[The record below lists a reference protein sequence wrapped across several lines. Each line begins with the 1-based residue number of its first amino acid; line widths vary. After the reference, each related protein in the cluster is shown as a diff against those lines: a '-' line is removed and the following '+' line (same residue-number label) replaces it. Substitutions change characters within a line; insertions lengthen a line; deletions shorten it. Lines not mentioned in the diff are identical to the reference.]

1 VARVVVIGGGLAGL
15 AAAYR
20 LSRAR
25 HRVLV
30 MESNAHLGGQ
40 LLTES
45 TAGYVIEH
53 GAEGFVARSESVPR
67 LAHQL
72 GIGGDLIG
80 QSVTR
85 SLGYAAG
92 ELRELAAGEAAALLG
107 FQVPPDDVGAGIRS
121 FRRGMGSL
129 IEALRRQL
137 ASDVEL
143 RPSFRVRHIERRARD
158 YEIRGDEGVSVLAE
172 RIVIATPSR
181 AAGELLSPVVGE
193 AALEP
198 GRARALSSVTVSL
211 AFAREA
217 IPHPLDATGFVI
229 ASADQW
235 HGARA
240 CTFTSSKFAERA
252 PEGCVSLRVFI
263 RPEAR
268 EQKTLTDAVYA
279 ARALEVVARVLGA
292 NAPPLRQWVSRWSDA
307 LPVFDPAHKQAIAA
321 LETALKGS
329 HIALAGSAF
338 HGAGIDAAL
347 RSAATVEERL

>member
-1 VARVVVIGGGLAGL
+1 MARIVVIGGGLAGL
-15 AAAYR
+15 SAAYR

-30 MESNAHLGGQ
+30 VEAGARFGGQ
-40 LLTES
+40 LQTEC
-45 TAGYVIEH
+45 TDGYVIEH
-53 GAEGFVARSESVPR
+53 GAEGFVARSEAVPR

-80 QSVTR
+80 QSLTR
-85 SLGYAAG
+85 SLGYHAG
-92 ELRELAAGEAAALLG
+92 ELRELAAGEAATLLG

-129 IEALRRQL
+129 IDALRSNL
-137 ASDVEL
+137 ASDVEM
-143 RPSFRVRHIERRARD
+143 RAGFRVRHIERRSRD
-158 YEIRGDEGVSVLAE
+158 YEIRADEGVSVLAE
-172 RIVIATPSR
+172 RIVIATSSR
-181 AAGELLSPVVGE
+181 AAGELLSPVVGD

-211 AFAREA
+211 AFARDA

-229 ASADQW
+229 ATDDQW

-252 PEGCVSLRVFI
+252 PAGCVSLRVFI
-263 RPEAR
+263 RPDPQ
-268 EQKTLTDAVYA
+268 EQKTLTDATYA
-279 ARALEVVARVLGA
+279 ARALEVVTRVVGA
-292 NAPPLRQWVSRWSDA
+292 EAAPLRSWVSRWPDA
-307 LPVFDPAHKQAIAA
+307 LPVFDAQRKEAVEG

-329 HIALAGSAF
+329 RIALAGSAF